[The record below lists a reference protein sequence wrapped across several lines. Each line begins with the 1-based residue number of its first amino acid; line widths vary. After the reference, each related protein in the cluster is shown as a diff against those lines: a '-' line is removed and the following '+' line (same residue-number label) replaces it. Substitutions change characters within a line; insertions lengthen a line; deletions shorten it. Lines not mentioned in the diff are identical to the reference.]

1 MSTPYGSYKG
11 IARELIE
18 VAAVNRVGGQVEV
31 LVALHESTEVADFF
45 DHDEARVARKRR
57 KRVIDAM
64 IVVLREYEDGHMEA
78 PLRQSDTV
86 DDVFVFAFADNAAD
100 DADRRVLLARL
111 RCQPE
116 LRNEL
121 VAMDDRAFELLCG
134 RLLELMG
141 CDRVKVTRGTKDR
154 GIDML
159 GRLPA
164 STGVLPGARRM
175 VLGSLNLVLV
185 GQAKR
190 YGSDSKV
197 GPEEVRQ
204 IAGTWTLILLA
215 RANGELENHVGEA
228 IDDLGVRAEDPP
240 VPMIVTSSGFT
251 RPAVQEAR
259 SGGVVLINGLQ
270 LAYAL
275 AREGVA
281 IEDRGDG
288 EWMVTADTVLAAC
301 VEEADDVVA
310 AA

>member
-1 MSTPYGSYKG
+1 MTTPYGSYKG

-18 VAAVNRVGGQVEV
+18 VAAVTREGGQVEV
-31 LVALHESTEVADFF
+31 LIARHESTEIADYF
-45 DHDEARVARKRR
+45 DHDQEQVARRR
-57 KRVIDAM
+57 RNRLIDAM
-64 IVVLREYEDGHMEA
+64 LAVLAEYDDGHMEA

-86 DDVFVFAFADNAAD
+86 NDVFVFTFADDPAD
-100 DADRRVLLARL
+100 SVDRRMLFARL

-116 LRNEL
+116 LRNEIL
-121 VAMDDRAFELLCG
+121 AMSDRSFELLCG

-141 CDRVKVTRGTKDR
+141 CDRVKVTRGTQDR

-159 GRLPA
+159 GRLA
-164 STGVLPGARRM
+164 ISSGVLPGARRM

-190 YGSDSKV
+190 YGSDFKV

-204 IAGTWTLILLA
+204 IAGTWGLILRA
-215 RANGELENHVGEA
+215 RANGELENHVA
-228 IDDLGVRAEDPP
+228 DVIDDLGLRGEDPH
-240 VPMIVTSSGFT
+240 VPMVVTSSGFT
-251 RPAVQEAR
+251 RLAIREAR
-259 SGGVVLINGLQ
+259 SGGVVLIDGRQ

-288 EWMVTADTVLAAC
+288 EWVATAETVQAAC
-301 VEEADDVVA
+301 VDDADVA
-310 AA
+310 AAT